1 VETRIMGRE
10 SKQEDLM
17 AKLYLAA
24 LLAVC
29 AASAQGQPTAPPV
42 PIQES
47 PDSAAERKTL
57 KTLSACLA
65 KARPRWARNTLA
77 QPYLSDGQARLAAQ
91 ALSGKDSCVRGYDA
105 VDVTVRTSGMV
116 GSLAEHFL
124 RADIERANPVQLA
137 KSLSTL
143 KPLNVSEDFALCVAA
158 RNPAT
163 ARDLALSEPGS
174 VAEEH
179 AAKRLAAYV
188 EPCTKP
194 GEELTVE
201 LQSLRAL
208 VSTALYR
215 GVTSVLASN

>member
-1 VETRIMGRE
+1 
-10 SKQEDLM
+10 M

-24 LLAVC
+24 LLTVC
-29 AASAQGQPTAPPV
+29 AAPIHAQSPAPPV
-42 PIQES
+42 PLHES

-57 KTLSACLA
+57 RELSACLA

-77 QPYLSDGQARLAAQ
+77 QPYLSADQASLAAQ
-91 ALSGKDSCVRGYDA
+91 AMSGKDSCIRGQDE

-124 RADIERANPVQLA
+124 RADIQRTDPARLA
-137 KSLSTL
+137 ASLSTL

-158 RNPAT
+158 RNPGA
-163 ARDLALSEPGS
+163 ARDLTLSEPGS
-174 VAEEH
+174 DAEVR
-179 AAKRLAAYV
+179 AARRLAAYV

-215 GVTSVLASN
+215 GVTNVLASN

>member
-1 VETRIMGRE
+1 
-10 SKQEDLM
+10 M

-24 LLAVC
+24 LLAAC
-29 AASAQGQPTAPPV
+29 AAPVQGQPPAPPA
-42 PIQES
+42 PIQLS
-47 PDSAAERKTL
+47 TDSGVERKTL
-57 KTLSACLA
+57 QKLSACLA
-65 KARPRWARNTLA
+65 RARPRWARNTLA
-77 QPYLSDGQARLAAQ
+77 QPYLSDDQARLAAQ
-91 ALSGKDSCVRGYDA
+91 AMSGKDSCVRGHEE

-124 RADIERANPVQLA
+124 RADIERANPARLA
-137 KSLSTL
+137 QTLSSL

-158 RNPAT
+158 RNPAA

-174 VAEEH
+174 EAEDR
-179 AAKRLAAYV
+179 AARRLAAYV

-194 GEELTVE
+194 GEELIVE

-215 GVTSVLASN
+215 GVTTVLASAN

>member
-1 VETRIMGRE
+1 
-10 SKQEDLM
+10 M
-17 AKLYLAA
+17 AKLYLAT
-24 LLAVC
+24 LFAVC
-29 AASAQGQPTAPPV
+29 ASPALGQSPAAPV

-91 ALSGKDSCVRGYDA
+91 ALSGKDSCVRGHDE

-124 RADIERANPVQLA
+124 RADIERANPVRLA
-137 KSLSTL
+137 QSLSTL

-158 RNPAT
+158 RNPAA

-174 VAEEH
+174 EAEVQS
-179 AAKRLAAYV
+179 ARRLAPYV
-188 EPCTKP
+188 EPCTSP
-194 GEELTVE
+194 GEKLTVE

-215 GVTSVLASN
+215 GVTNVLGSAN

>member
-1 VETRIMGRE
+1 
-10 SKQEDLM
+10 M

-24 LLAVC
+24 LLAAC
-29 AASAQGQPTAPPV
+29 AAPVHAQPPAAPV
-42 PIQES
+42 PLNDS
-47 PDSAAERKTL
+47 TDSAAERKTL
-57 KTLSACLA
+57 KELSACLA

-77 QPYLSDGQARLAAQ
+77 QPYLSDDQARLAAK
-91 ALSGKDSCVRGYDA
+91 ALSGKDSCVRGHDEI
-105 VDVTVRTSGMV
+105 DVTVRTSGMV

-124 RADIERANPVQLA
+124 RADIQRTDPARLA
-137 KSLSTL
+137 TSLSTL
-143 KPLNVSEDFALCVAA
+143 RPLNVSEDFALCVAA
-158 RNPAT
+158 RNPAA

-174 VAEEH
+174 ESEER
-179 AAKRLAAYV
+179 AAGRLAAYV